1 MPSLLTLFSFL
12 TRHARDLRF
21 SRGLVGLVVITG
33 FLSGLASAGFIA
45 LINATINQSMARS
58 VAMWGFIGLCVALP
72 LFRFL
77 SNVLMLRLVQRVLR
91 DLRIQLARRILE
103 VPLRHLEEIGPAGL
117 LGTLTEDVAS
127 IVNAIGIVPLLVLH
141 TTVVL
146 GCLIYLGWL
155 SWQLLLIF
163 LAFLVVGIFTY
174 QLPLLRAQRHFR
186 LMRESWDRLLRTLR
200 GLTEGSKELKLH
212 APRRRAFV
220 LEALEPAA
228 AMLERHTVAGSTIY
242 AAAGSWG
249 QVLFFVVIGLL
260 LFLVPSYQEISA
272 QTMTGYMFALLYM
285 MTPLDTI
292 LNLLPNLG
300 RATVAIRKVESLGL
314 SLQEKTGDADA
325 LVVPPAVPSW
335 QRIELS
341 GISHAYRREGED
353 DSFLLGPVDLGV
365 NAGETLFLVG
375 GNGSGKTTLAKL
387 LMGLYMP
394 EQGEIRL
401 DGKAVTNLDR
411 DSYRQLFSAVFA
423 DFYLFE
429 TLLGLD
435 RTGLDEQAL
444 KYLSDLHLADKVK
457 VKDGTLSTLDLS
469 QGQRKRLALLTAY
482 LEDRPIYLFD
492 EWAADQDPYFKEIFY
507 TQLLRELK
515 TRRKTI
521 VVISHDDR
529 YYHLADRI
537 VKLEYGKV
545 VYDGEFGS
553 YLEIAKDMAEPQTPP
568 AA

>member
-1 MPSLLTLFSFL
+1 
-12 TRHARDLRF
+12 
-21 SRGLVGLVVITG
+21 
-33 FLSGLASAGFIA
+33 
-45 LINATINQSMARS
+45 
-58 VAMWGFIGLCVALP
+58 
-72 LFRFL
+72 
-77 SNVLMLRLVQRVLR
+77 
-91 DLRIQLARRILE
+91 
-103 VPLRHLEEIGPAGL
+103 
-117 LGTLTEDVAS
+117 
-127 IVNAIGIVPLLVLH
+127 
-141 TTVVL
+141 
-146 GCLIYLGWL
+146 
-155 SWQLLLIF
+155 
-163 LAFLVVGIFTY
+163 
-174 QLPLLRAQRHFR
+174 
-186 LMRESWDRLLRTLR
+186 
-200 GLTEGSKELKLH
+200 
-212 APRRRAFV
+212 
-220 LEALEPAA
+220 
-228 AMLERHTVAGSTIY
+228 
-242 AAAGSWG
+242 
-249 QVLFFVVIGLL
+249 
-260 LFLVPSYQEISA
+260 
-272 QTMTGYMFALLYM
+272 LYM